1 MFDWITAA
9 VVLIIVHE
17 AGHVLTAQS
26 LGGRFLGFSRRG
38 VAVGVRLDLD
48 HISPRSRRLTLW
60 GGPLA
65 EAAAVVGVLLAI
77 TTGSLLPQ
85 WGPPV
90 TLIAAA
96 DLAINLVPWWR
107 HNDGARIL
115 ATLKRAPVPEL
126 EALRSTPAD

>member
-17 AGHVLTAQS
+17 AGHVLTAQY
-26 LGGRFLGFSRRG
+26 LGGRFVGFSRRG
-38 VAVGVRLDLD
+38 MAVGVRLDLAD
-48 HISPRSRRLTLW
+48 ISPHSRRLTLW

-85 WGPPV
+85 WGPPI

-96 DLAINLVPWWR
+96 DLAINLVPWWH

-115 ATLKRAPVPEL
+115 ATLRQPPMPEWDAP
-126 EALRSTPAD
+126 RQSR